1 MGFFVSAIC
10 QYGARALGPFLD
22 KFLYQLPADTIVMLT
37 PFKFSFICIGGPP
50 IRMALS
56 NDSTGCTVVSAGRRY
71 QRTLVMKFGLPDV
84 SAARRHTWN
93 SMKSVCALT
102 FLSADGLALSAD
114 PIFLCPFRPLL
125 SADRSLVLAASL
137 SASFHTSTQTLSPLQ
152 AQRRSA
158 ATQSSCLIFQ
168 SLSAPKE

>member
-1 MGFFVSAIC
+1 
-10 QYGARALGPFLD
+10 
-22 KFLYQLPADTIVMLT
+22 
-37 PFKFSFICIGGPP
+37 
-50 IRMALS
+50 MALS
-56 NDSTGCTVVSAGRRY
+56 NDSTGCTVVLAGRRY
-71 QRTLVMKFGLPDV
+71 QGSVVIIDFDLVHPTLIPIYHLGIGGPPIPENSRHEFGLPDV

-125 SADRSLVLAASL
+125 SADRSLVSTASL
-137 SASFHTSTQTLSPLQ
+137 SASFHMSTQTLSPLQ
-152 AQRRSA
+152 AQRRLA
-158 ATQSSCLIFQ
+158 ATQLSCLIFQ